1 MRWRRA
7 ARSKLAILFVFVDG
21 MGLAP
26 AGPNN
31 PLAAI
36 EAGPLA
42 HLCRSGAS
50 PAGFRLISA
59 DARLGV
65 PGTPQSATG
74 GSSLFTGVNAPA
86 HVGRHIQG
94 YPNTPLRELIS
105 RESLLRK
112 TRERGARVD
121 FANAYTSRFFDRGR
135 TRHRSVT
142 TVMAES
148 SGIPLKR
155 VDDLKRGEAVYRDF
169 TNRILVESGL
179 DLEEISPE
187 EAGGRLGR
195 MARSRDLLI
204 YEYFQTD
211 IAGHRGTIEEAKEV
225 LGSLNRFLQAA
236 LSELDPARDTFVL
249 SSDHG
254 NIEDMSI
261 LSHTLNNVP
270 ILLWGIGLDVFV
282 REGKTSSILDVSRG
296 INTLIRC
303 Y

>member
-1 MRWRRA
+1 
-7 ARSKLAILFVFVDG
+7 

-26 AGPNN
+26 VGPDN
-31 PLAAI
+31 PLSAI

-42 HLCRSGAS
+42 HLCGSGAA

-86 HVGRHIQG
+86 HVGKHIQG
-94 YPNTPLRELIS
+94 YPNAPLRELIS
-105 RESLLRK
+105 REGILRK

-121 FANAYTSRFFDRGR
+121 FANAYTSRFFERGR

-155 VDDLKRGEAVYRDF
+155 VEDLKRGEAVHRDF

-195 MARSRDLLI
+195 LAGSRDLLI

-211 IAGHRGTIEEAKEV
+211 IVGHRGTLEEAREV
-225 LGSLNRFLQAA
+225 LESLNRFLQAA
-236 LSELDPARDTFVL
+236 LRELDPARDTFVL

-254 NIEDMSI
+254 NIEDMRAS
-261 LSHTLNNVP
+261 SHTLNNVP
-270 ILLWGIGLDVFV
+270 ILLWGKGLGGFMSP
-282 REGKTSSILDVSRG
+282 RESPSILDVSPG
-296 INTLIRC
+296 IQALIGSVKGLTSVAPSR
-303 Y
+303 

>member
-1 MRWRRA
+1 MPRRRA

-26 AGPNN
+26 AGPGN
-31 PLAAI
+31 PLSAI
-36 EAGPLA
+36 ESGPLA
-42 HLCRSGAS
+42 PLCGGGA
-50 PAGFRLISA
+50 PVDFQLIAA

-86 HVGRHIQG
+86 HVGKHIQG
-94 YPNTPLRELIS
+94 YPTTRLRELIS
-105 RESLLRK
+105 REGILRK
-112 TRERGARVD
+112 ARERGARVD

-148 SGIPLKR
+148 SGVPLKR
-155 VDDLKRGEAVYRDF
+155 VEDLRRGEVVYRDF
-169 TNRILVESGL
+169 TNRILLESGL

-211 IAGHRGTIEEAKEV
+211 IAGHRGTVEEARVV
-225 LGSLNRFLQAA
+225 LISLNRFLQAA
-236 LSELDPARDTFVL
+236 LCDLDPRMDTFVL

-261 LSHTLNNVP
+261 SSHTLNKVP
-270 ILLWGIGLDVFV
+270 ILLWRKGLGDFTLND
-282 REGKTSSILDVSRG
+282 KSPSILDVSRG
-296 INTLIRC
+296 IHALLGTR
-303 Y
+303 

>member
-1 MRWRRA
+1 M
-7 ARSKLAILFVFVDG
+7 AILFVFVDG

-26 AGPNN
+26 AGLDN
-31 PLAAI
+31 PLSTI

-42 HLCRSGAS
+42 SLCGAA
-50 PAGFRLISA
+50 PVGFRLISA

-86 HVGRHIQG
+86 LVGKHIQG
-94 YPNTPLRELIS
+94 YPNTPLRELLS
-105 RESLLRK
+105 RESILRK

-121 FANAYTSRFFDRGR
+121 FANAYTSRFFERSK

-155 VDDLKRGEAVYRDF
+155 VKDLKRGEAVYRDF

-179 DLEEISPE
+179 ALEEISPE
-187 EAGGRLGR
+187 VAGGRLGR
-195 MARSRDLLI
+195 MTGSLDLLI

-211 IAGHRGTIEEAKEV
+211 IVGHRGTFEEASEA
-225 LGSLNRFLQAA
+225 LESLNRFLQAA
-236 LSELDPARDTFVL
+236 LCELDPDHDTFVL

-254 NIEDMSI
+254 NIEDMSDS
-261 LSHTLNNVP
+261 SHTLNNVP
-270 ILLWGIGLDVFV
+270 ILLWGKMSGEFVFS
-282 REGKTSSILDVSRG
+282 GGSPSILDVSRG
-296 INTLIRC
+296 IHALIGQR
-303 Y
+303 